1 MDRRGCNDAGTG
13 QGGRQSLKMPDIMFF
28 KLKMSKYEQEN
39 KKMLV
44 FYLKSKIT
52 GVSEVKMEVT
62 VLFPY

>member
-1 MDRRGCNDAGTG
+1 M
-13 QGGRQSLKMPDIMFF
+13 KMPDIMFF
-28 KLKMSKYEQEN
+28 KLKKSKYEQEN

-44 FYLKSKIT
+44 FYSKSKIT